1 MKRRDFVKKTSLATT
16 GGLTILNFPLFG
28 KNAPSNKVVVA
39 IMGLNGRG
47 SYHASSFSS
56 LENVEVGYICD
67 VEDVQSRKVLMR

>member
-1 MKRRDFVKKTSLATT
+1 
-16 GGLTILNFPLFG
+16 
-28 KNAPSNKVVVA
+28 VVVA

-67 VEDVQSRKVLMR
+67 VKMVQSRKVLMR